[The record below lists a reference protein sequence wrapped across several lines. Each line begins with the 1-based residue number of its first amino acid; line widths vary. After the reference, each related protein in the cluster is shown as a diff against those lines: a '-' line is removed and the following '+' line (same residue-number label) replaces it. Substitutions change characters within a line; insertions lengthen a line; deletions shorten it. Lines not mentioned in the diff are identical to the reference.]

1 MGHVAPSRALGWQQ
15 VLSTEPH
22 QKCLTGNRVSTGYCS
37 EVGVGCDAAGDT
49 PNHQPQMSVVQ
60 AAHAEVLDLEVIVE
74 AVFRAFAALAGFLH
88 SAERRHLVR
97 DDAFVDADDAVLE
110 AFCNPPDP
118 SNIPRIEIA
127 GKADWS
133 IVRHLYGF
141 FFRFEPEQRRDRPEY
156 LLTEHAHLVVD
167 VGQYRRVDEIRP
179 EFVAPAAGGDL
190 RTALHRIVDE
200 AEYIVGRILA
210 DERPDAHALCR
221 AVPDLELG
229 CRGHQ
234 LFAELIVNAIL
245 HQDAVGADAGLPC
258 ITELADNRALHGL
271 IHVRIVK

>member
-1 MGHVAPSRALGWQQ
+1 
-15 VLSTEPH
+15 
-22 QKCLTGNRVSTGYCS
+22 
-37 EVGVGCDAAGDT
+37 
-49 PNHQPQMSVVQ
+49 
-60 AAHAEVLDLEVIVE
+60 
-74 AVFRAFAALAGFLH
+74 
-88 SAERRHLVR
+88 
-97 DDAFVDADDAVLE
+97 
-110 AFCNPPDP
+110 
-118 SNIPRIEIA
+118 
-127 GKADWS
+127 
-133 IVRHLYGF
+133 RHLYGF

-234 LFAELIVNAIL
+234 LFAELIVKI
-245 HQDAVGADAGLPC
+245 G
-258 ITELADNRALHGL
+258 RASCRERG
-271 IHVRIVK
+271 